1 MRKGFLL
8 PCLLATLAAFAG
20 CSSGDGDS
28 STSAEDEATL
38 EKLRDAYAALEAA
51 AGDVPGARLPPHR
64 SGRETVVLENP
75 EDWEENALVRPGDLR
90 LLKYFAE
97 RGITFGLAL
106 IKDEGERSLALSGIE
121 VIDAPGAITLIIPR
135 EQRTGSPPE
144 LLEASAA
151 FAAMA
156 PSGAIYCIDDA
167 ESGVERCTPADIP

>member
-28 STSAEDEATL
+28 TASAEDEATW
-38 EKLRDAYAALEAA
+38 ERLREAYAALEAA
-51 AGDVPGARLPPHR
+51 AEDVPEARLPPHR
-64 SGRETVVLENP
+64 SETDVIENP
-75 EDWEENALVRPGDLR
+75 EDWATDAPVRPGDLR

-167 ESGVERCTPADIP
+167 ASGVERCTPADIP